1 MLFLDFRQFSTSDIW
16 QKHFDKCHAVAL
28 HCSSMMEAAKITE
41 ILGGKRVMGK
51 TVSSSADFIPLIRGG
66 FSYRSLE
73 KLVAYLGLRL
83 ETVLQSLAINE
94 RTIQRRKSAASR
106 LSQPESEKVYRLA
119 RLTALAEEV
128 FEDRRAAQLWLTNP
142 IPALSGVTPLS
153 LLDTEEGA
161 RWAETELQRLAW
173 GVYS

>member
-1 MLFLDFRQFSTSDIW
+1 
-16 QKHFDKCHAVAL
+16 
-28 HCSSMMEAAKITE
+28 MMEAAKITE

-51 TVSSSADFIPLIRGG
+51 TVSSSADFIPLIRSG

-83 ETVLQSLAINE
+83 ETVLTSLAINE
-94 RTIQRRKSAASR
+94 RTIRRKSAASR

-128 FEDRRAAQLWLTNP
+128 FEDRQAAQLWLTNP
-142 IPALSGVTPLS
+142 IPALGGVTPLS

>member
-1 MLFLDFRQFSTSDIW
+1 
-16 QKHFDKCHAVAL
+16 
-28 HCSSMMEAAKITE
+28 MEAAKITE
-41 ILGGKRVMGK
+41 ILGGKRVVGK
-51 TVSSSADFIPLIRGG
+51 NVSSSADFIPLIRGG

-128 FEDRRAAQLWLTNP
+128 FEDRQAAQLWLTNP
-142 IPALSGVTPLS
+142 IPALGGVTPLS

>member
-1 MLFLDFRQFSTSDIW
+1 
-16 QKHFDKCHAVAL
+16 
-28 HCSSMMEAAKITE
+28 MMEAAKITE
-41 ILGGKRVMGK
+41 ILGGSRIVGK
-51 TVSSSADFIPLIRGG
+51 PISSSADFIPLIRIG

-83 ETVLQSLAINE
+83 ETVLKSLAINE
-94 RTIQRRKSAASR
+94 RTIQRRRSAASR
-106 LSQPESEKVYRLA
+106 LSQQESEKVYRLA
-119 RLTALAEEV
+119 RLTAVAEEV
-128 FEDRRAAQLWLTNP
+128 FEDRQAAQVWLTNA
-142 IPALSGVTPLS
+142 IPALGGLTPLS

>member
-1 MLFLDFRQFSTSDIW
+1 L
-16 QKHFDKCHAVAL
+16 QK
-28 HCSSMMEAAKITE
+28 
-41 ILGGKRVMGK
+41 
-51 TVSSSADFIPLIRGG
+51 P
-66 FSYRSLE
+66 
-73 KLVAYLGLRL
+73 VAYLGLRL

-106 LSQPESEKVYRLA
+106 LSQLESEKVYRLA

-128 FEDRRAAQLWLTNP
+128 FEDRQAAQLWLTNP
-142 IPALSGVTPLS
+142 IPALGGVTPLS

-161 RWAETELQRLAW
+161 RWAEAELHRLAG

>member
-1 MLFLDFRQFSTSDIW
+1 ML
-16 QKHFDKCHAVAL
+16 
-28 HCSSMMEAAKITE
+28 EAAKITAL
-41 ILGGKRVMGK
+41 LGGPRLVGRA
-51 TVSSSADFIPLIRGG
+51 VSSSADFIPLIRSG

-73 KLVAYLGLRL
+73 QLVAYLGLRL

-94 RTIQRRKSAASR
+94 RTIQRRKSAAAR
-106 LSQPESEKVYRLA
+106 LSQPESEKVFRLA

-128 FEDRRAAQLWLTNP
+128 FEDRQAAQLWLTNA
-142 IPALSGVTPLS
+142 IPALGGVTPLS

-161 RWAETELQRLAW
+161 RWAEAELQRLAW